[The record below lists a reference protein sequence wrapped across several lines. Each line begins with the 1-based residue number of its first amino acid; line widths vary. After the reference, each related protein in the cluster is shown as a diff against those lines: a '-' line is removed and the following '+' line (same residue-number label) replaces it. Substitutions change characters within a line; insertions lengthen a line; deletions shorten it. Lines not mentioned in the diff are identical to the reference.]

1 MKEWCLKHPILT
13 FFIIDEVITAI
24 QNIATNRSRPS
35 MTEQAVYDIKDAI
48 DEANTKKAEDS
59 KQPIG
64 FAV

>member
-24 QNIATNRSRPS
+24 QNIATDRSRPS
-35 MTEQAVYDIKDAI
+35 MTEKALYDIKDAV
-48 DEANTKKAEDS
+48 EEVNTKKAEDS